1 MNIRELRKAYN
12 LSQAALAEKLGVT
25 AKTISRLEN
34 GQMMISD
41 QIADRI
47 WDVFGVEIAG
57 GEEKKPV
64 KKVKAPKLEIYIQSP
79 LGGNIT
85 PEEVAARMPE
95 GTEACFVRV
104 DQNLIWWVR
113 GEETGAV
120 EIWSDDRSNAEDGK
134 SRGERSPR
142 LCIVC
147 GISSVGDTGHE
158 ALERP
163 VLQFD
168 GALKDVVLR
177 VGDHEDPVPVVFGV
191 VVVGEVEEQVF
202 LGTGEEVD
210 RAGLV
215 LDDGQH
221 GAEHL
226 PDLHHQGAVA
236 AFSLGVQPFF
246 DGHKFPP
253 VRKRGGAGR
262 QKDDRDQKR
271 DDPFHFHASFFFCC
285 PHYTL
290 NRGKRATAPG
300 WKNRAGY
307 AIIQLRKA

>member
-113 GEETGAV
+113 GDETGAI
-120 EIWSDDRSNAEDGK
+120 EIWSDDR
-134 SRGERSPR
+134 
-142 LCIVC
+142 
-147 GISSVGDTGHE
+147 
-158 ALERP
+158 
-163 VLQFD
+163 
-168 GALKDVVLR
+168 
-177 VGDHEDPVPVVFGV
+177 
-191 VVVGEVEEQVF
+191 
-202 LGTGEEVD
+202 
-210 RAGLV
+210 
-215 LDDGQH
+215 
-221 GAEHL
+221 
-226 PDLHHQGAVA
+226 
-236 AFSLGVQPFF
+236 
-246 DGHKFPP
+246 
-253 VRKRGGAGR
+253 
-262 QKDDRDQKR
+262 
-271 DDPFHFHASFFFCC
+271 
-285 PHYTL
+285 
-290 NRGKRATAPG
+290 
-300 WKNRAGY
+300 
-307 AIIQLRKA
+307 

>member
-64 KKVKAPKLEIYIQSP
+64 KKAKAPKLEIYIQSP

-120 EIWSDDRSNAEDGK
+120 EIWSDDR
-134 SRGERSPR
+134 
-142 LCIVC
+142 
-147 GISSVGDTGHE
+147 
-158 ALERP
+158 
-163 VLQFD
+163 
-168 GALKDVVLR
+168 
-177 VGDHEDPVPVVFGV
+177 
-191 VVVGEVEEQVF
+191 
-202 LGTGEEVD
+202 
-210 RAGLV
+210 
-215 LDDGQH
+215 
-221 GAEHL
+221 
-226 PDLHHQGAVA
+226 
-236 AFSLGVQPFF
+236 
-246 DGHKFPP
+246 
-253 VRKRGGAGR
+253 
-262 QKDDRDQKR
+262 
-271 DDPFHFHASFFFCC
+271 
-285 PHYTL
+285 
-290 NRGKRATAPG
+290 
-300 WKNRAGY
+300 
-307 AIIQLRKA
+307 